1 MAVTLTAEE
10 LAAAL
15 RLGDSTEEMA
25 EVAFILAYATQTVTR
40 HVADAPDAV
49 HNMAVRRLAGHLFDQ
64 PEAGRGDAYANG
76 LRNSGAASMLLPYR
90 IHRAGFAGDEPA
102 ASSPATAAANAIT
115 GLEIVGG
122 NIVVTFGD
130 GSMEDVPLPP
140 AIGGLSVTGVV
151 LNSTTGELDVTYSD
165 GSVVS
170 IVLPAGGGT
179 IKWPGLP

>member
-1 MAVTLTAEE
+1 MAITLTAQQ

-15 RLGDSTEEMA
+15 HLGDSSEEI
-25 EVAFILAYATQTVTR
+25 EEVTR
-40 HVADAPDAV
+40 LLTYCAGAVTKHVPDAPDFA
-49 HNMAVRRLAGHLFDQ
+49 HDEAVRRLAGYLFDQ

-170 IVLPAGGGT
+170 IVLPTGA
-179 IKWPGLP
+179 

>member
-1 MAVTLTAEE
+1 MAVTLTASE

-15 RLGDSTEEMA
+15 RLGNSAEELA
-25 EVAFILAYATQTVTR
+25 EVTR
-40 HVADAPDAV
+40 LLDYCTAAVLQHVAVAPDVV
-49 HNMAVRRLAGHLFDQ
+49 HNEAVRRLAGHLFDQ
-64 PEAGRGDAYANG
+64 PEASRGDAFSNS
-76 LRNSGAASMLLPYR
+76 LRYSGAASMLLPYR

-140 AIGGLSVTGVV
+140 SIGGLSVTAVV
-151 LNSTTGELDVTYSD
+151 FNANTGAIDVTYSD
-165 GSVVS
+165 SSVVS
-170 IVLPAGGGT
+170 IVIPAGGGNLQ
-179 IKWPGLP
+179 WPGL